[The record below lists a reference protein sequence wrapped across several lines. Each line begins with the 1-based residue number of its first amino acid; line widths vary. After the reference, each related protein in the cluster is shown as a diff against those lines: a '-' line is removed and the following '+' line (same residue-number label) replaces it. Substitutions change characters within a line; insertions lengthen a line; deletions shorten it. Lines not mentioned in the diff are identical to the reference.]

1 MPAAI
6 NRTAKA
12 GAVPIYWERITLRT
26 RGIAALAAALLACAI
41 AAASA
46 SASPYHIL
54 VGGRSAQP
62 PTDTYCQQ
70 HYGIDCYGPPLIQQ
84 AYDMKPLY
92 RAGLTGAGK
101 TIIIVDSFGS
111 PTIQS
116 DLQTFDQAYGLP
128 APPHFDIITPDGP
141 VTQNENDPTGTV
153 QGWGEETTLDVEY
166 SHTMAPG
173 ANILLVETP
182 VAETEGI
189 TGFPEMIEAE
199 NYVINHHLGDVIT
212 QSFGATEQT
221 FSSPLQLLSQRSA
234 YLNALVHNVSVLA
247 SSGDTG
253 AANYELDG
261 SDLYPFP
268 TVGWPASDPL
278 VTGVGG
284 LQLHLDQYG
293 NRTQPDNVWNDPAT
307 ICNQPCAG
315 SGGLSSVFDRPF
327 FQDGVGRVV
336 GRDRGVPDVSLNA
349 AVSSAVNIYLSFL
362 PGTPGFW
369 TPIAGTSEASPLLS
383 GIVAVADQ
391 AARHDLG
398 WLNPRL
404 YALGDDRFSPLDDI
418 TLGNNTVTFTEPGGT
433 TPITV
438 QGYNATRGYDL
449 ASGLGSPDGARLVAA
464 LAGFRDQNS
473 QH

>member
-1 MPAAI
+1 MLKRALLALL
-6 NRTAKA
+6 
-12 GAVPIYWERITLRT
+12 GAVITM
-26 RGIAALAAALLACAI
+26 ALAAT
-41 AAASA
+41 AASA
-46 SASPYHIL
+46 EPFHIL
-54 VGGRSAQP
+54 AGGRTAQP
-62 PTDTYCQQ
+62 PPLAFCEAN
-70 HYGIDCYGPPLIQQ
+70 YGIACYGAPQIEQ

-116 DLQTFDQAYGLP
+116 DLQTFDQAYNLP

-141 VTQNENDPTGTV
+141 VTQDENDPTGTT

-173 ANILLVETP
+173 ANIVLVETP

-189 TGFPEMIEAE
+189 VGIPEIVDAE
-199 NYVINHHLGDVIT
+199 NYVINHHLGDVIS

-221 FSSPLQLLSQRSA
+221 FTSPQQLLGQRSA
-234 YLNALVHNVSVLA
+234 YLNALAHNVSVLA
-247 SSGDTG
+247 STGDTG
-253 AANYELDG
+253 AANYEFDG

-268 TVGWPASDPL
+268 AIGWPASDPL
-278 VTGVGG
+278 VTAVGG
-284 LQLHLDQYG
+284 LQLHLDDNG
-293 NRTQPDNVWNDPAT
+293 FRTQPDNVWNDPASV
-307 ICNQPCAG
+307 CSQPCAG
-315 SGGLSSVFDRPF
+315 SGGLSSVFGRPF
-327 FQDGVGRVV
+327 YQDRVRYVVDGR
-336 GRDRGVPDVSLNA
+336 RGIPDVSLNA

-362 PGTPGFW
+362 PNTPGFW

-398 WLNPRL
+398 LLNPRL
-404 YALGDDRFSPLDDI
+404 YRLGDRFLSPIRDI
-418 TLGNNTVTFTEPGGT
+418 TLGNNTVTWVQPSTGQT
-433 TPITV
+433 ITV

-449 ASGLGSPDGARLVAA
+449 ASGLGEPDGAGLVLA
-464 LAGFRDQNS
+464 LAGFRQD
-473 QH
+473 HLRR

>member
-1 MPAAI
+1 MPAPI

-12 GAVPIYWERITLRT
+12 GAVLTHGERITLRI
-26 RGIAALAAALLACAI
+26 RGIAALAAALVACAI
-41 AAASA
+41 AAGAASA
-46 SASPYHIL
+46 APYHIL
-54 VGGRSAQP
+54 VGGHYAQP
-62 PTDTYCQQ
+62 PTVKQCEQAFQ
-70 HYGIDCYGPPLIQQ
+70 IDCVGPPQLQQ
-84 AYDMKPLY
+84 AYDMTPLY
-92 RAGLTGAGK
+92 RAGLTGKGK
-101 TIIIVDSFGS
+101 TIVIVDSFGS
-111 PTIQS
+111 PTIQQDLAQFDS
-116 DLQTFDQAYGLP
+116 DYGLP
-128 APPHFDIITPDGP
+128 APPSFDIITPDGP
-141 VTQNENDPTGTV
+141 VNQADPAAF
-153 QGWGEETTLDVEY
+153 GWGVETSLDVEY
-166 SHTMAPG
+166 SHAMAPG

-189 TGFPEMIEAE
+189 TGFPEIIEAE
-199 NYVINHHLGDVIT
+199 NYVIDHHLGDVIT

-221 FSSPLQLLSQRSA
+221 FSSPFQLQSQRSA

-261 SDLYPFP
+261 TDLYPFP

-284 LQLHLDQYG
+284 LQLHVNQDG
-293 NRTQPDNVWNDPAT
+293 IRTAPDNVWNDPPSF
-307 ICNQPCAG
+307 CSQPCAG
-315 SGGLSSVFDRPF
+315 SGGLSSVFGRPF
-327 FQDGVGRVV
+327 FQDGVARVV

-349 AVSSAVNIYLSFL
+349 AVSSAALVFMSFDGL
-362 PGTPGFW
+362 TPGYYL
-369 TPIAGTSEASPLLS
+369 IGGTSEASPLFS
-383 GIVAVADQ
+383 GIVAIADQ

-404 YALGDDRFSPLDDI
+404 YALGDDPFSPINDI
-418 TLGNNTVTFTEPGGT
+418 TLGNNTVTFTEPGST

-464 LAGFRDQNS
+464 LAGLREDTR
-473 QH
+473 H